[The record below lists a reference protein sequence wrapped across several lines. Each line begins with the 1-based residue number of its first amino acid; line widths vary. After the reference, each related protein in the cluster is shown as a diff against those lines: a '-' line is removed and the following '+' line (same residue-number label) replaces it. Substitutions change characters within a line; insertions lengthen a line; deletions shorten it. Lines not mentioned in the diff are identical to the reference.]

1 MRGFGL
7 QRSKAIK
14 VSRPRSLPPLPSL
27 FPSLPSNSGNL
38 SILLLPPL
46 TLPSLSQ
53 FKYFEA
59 KPPHASLLSSYNLE
73 ELKGFCAEEKIDYSQ
88 YLNTSDEKEKI
99 IEALSA
105 TYPPD
110 PIRQYHLLLL
120 ELESD
125 LRRLEENS
133 CRLDQKQIGTSQEMQ
148 VLIRSIDT
156 MFELLLTKLD
166 LTEERRS
173 ILLNSFS
180 FKEKISYLRN
190 SIW

>member
-14 VSRPRSLPPLPSL
+14 VSRPRSLSLPCLLS
-27 FPSLPSNSGNL
+27 FPFLPSNSVNL
-38 SILLLPPL
+38 SIILPPPL
-46 TLPSLSQ
+46 TLSQ

-73 ELKGFCAEEKIDYSQ
+73 ELKGFCAEEKIDHSQ

-148 VLIRSIDT
+148 VIIRSIDT